1 MMRLIQIL
9 LIAILLQSCTAQD
22 KKINGVSYV
31 AHRDSITQKNI
42 DPLLNINANYA
53 AIMPFAMVKDLA
65 HPEVNYDA
73 ERQWFGETIT
83 GGKQYINTLK
93 KNNINA
99 MLKPQLWVWKGEFTG
114 LLEMKTEADWLTFE
128 KTYSKF
134 ILAFAQVAE
143 DTNTEIFCIGTELEK
158 FVAARPEYW
167 SKLIKDIRE
176 TYKGKLT
183 YAANWNEFEKTPFWE
198 QLDYIGID
206 AYFPVSDSKTPT
218 VEECLKGWIKHKA
231 TIKQFADKYNKPVL
245 FTEFGYRSIDYAAKA
260 PWTVDR
266 IEENVNLEAQVNT
279 TKALFEAFWK
289 EDWFAGGFVWKWFI
303 NHDKVGGI
311 DNNRFTPQNKPA
323 ETLIK
328 EPYKVN

>member
-1 MMRLIQIL
+1 MRFIQIL
-9 LIAILLQSCTAQD
+9 LIVILLQSCTAQD
-22 KKINGVSYV
+22 KKINGVSFV

-42 DPLLNINANYA
+42 NPLLNINANYA
-53 AIMPFAMVKDLA
+53 AIMPFAMVRHLE
-65 HPEVNYDA
+65 HPVVDFDA
-73 ERQWFGETIT
+73 ERQWFGETIL

-93 KNNINA
+93 NNSIDA
-99 MLKPQLWVWKGEFTG
+99 MLKPQIWVRKGEFTG
-114 LLEMKTEADWLTFE
+114 FLKMKSDEDWLTFE

-134 ILAFAQVAE
+134 ILTFAKVAQ
-143 DTNTEIFCIGTELEK
+143 DTKTPIFCIGTELEQ
-158 FVAARPEYW
+158 FVKARPEYW
-167 SKLIKDIRE
+167 FNLIKDIRE
-176 TYKGKLT
+176 IYKGKLT
-183 YAANWNEFEKTPFWE
+183 YAANWNEFEKTPFWD
-198 QLDYIGID
+198 QLDYIGVD

-218 VEECLKGWIKHKA
+218 VAECLKGWVLHK
-231 TIKQFADKYNKPVL
+231 TTLKSFSEKFNKPIL

-266 IEENVNLEAQVNT
+266 VAENVNLEAQVNT

-303 NHDKVGGI
+303 NHDKVGGV

-328 EPYKVN
+328 EHYKVN